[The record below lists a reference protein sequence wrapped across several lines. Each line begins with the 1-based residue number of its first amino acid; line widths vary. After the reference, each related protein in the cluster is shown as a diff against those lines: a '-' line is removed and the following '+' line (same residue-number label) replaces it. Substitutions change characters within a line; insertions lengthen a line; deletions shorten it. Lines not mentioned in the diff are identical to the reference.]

1 LINSLLRNP
10 AEYNKATMHWCLI
23 LLVLSEVES
32 QESDIERLESYLDFA
47 SPFAS
52 GTLRFD
58 KKFCASTVS
67 SAHVL

>member
-1 LINSLLRNP
+1 
-10 AEYNKATMHWCLI
+10 MHWCLI